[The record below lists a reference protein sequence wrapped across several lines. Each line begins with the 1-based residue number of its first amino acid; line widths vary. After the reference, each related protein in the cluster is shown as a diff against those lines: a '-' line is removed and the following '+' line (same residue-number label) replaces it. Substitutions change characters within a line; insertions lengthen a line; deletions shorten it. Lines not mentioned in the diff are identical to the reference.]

1 MRGKPRMDIYCTLI
15 TTKMVEAYLHQHL
28 YVKNGSPVKN
38 VGYESGLANTLRK
51 KICHFIVKAVGDVR
65 NRSVNDEKLEKKNEK
80 KSFFTLGSIYSTDGS
95 GPRKCAKTKI
105 QIKLNR
111 VKNTNWSK
119 VNQLAIYKR
128 GRGFELRTT
137 ENNFS

>member
-1 MRGKPRMDIYCTLI
+1 MK
-15 TTKMVEAYLHQHL
+15 
-28 YVKNGSPVKN
+28 
-38 VGYESGLANTLRK
+38 
-51 KICHFIVKAVGDVR
+51 
-65 NRSVNDEKLEKKNEK
+65 K
-80 KSFFTLGSIYSTDGS
+80 KSFFTLGSIYSTDAS
-95 GPRKCAKTKI
+95 GPRKCPKTKI

-111 VKNTNWSK
+111 VKNTNWSE